1 MPKSKKPR
9 HAKKPKM
16 LTNLWAVRRP
26 LLDDLHEHFTNLELK
41 IQLLLRQGKCSL
53 QDLRNL
59 LDVVN
64 WALVAVSTRDWYT
77 IETRLDASKMLQS
90 AGETIANVYQRS
102 KVKQS
107 DVVCYAQEL
116 ELIQDAAEFSM
127 KLLHESLEEVPTR
140 TLKEWEAALE
150 CSRSAEPGKPVKAAV
165 KKIQKLMRS

>member
-9 HAKKPKM
+9 HAKRSKM

-26 LLDDLHEHFTNLELK
+26 LLDDLHAHFTNLELK
-41 IQLLLRQGKCSL
+41 IQLLLRQGKCSF

-77 IETRLDASKMLQS
+77 TETRLEASKMLQS

-102 KVKQS
+102 KQKNS
-107 DVVCYAQEL
+107 DIVCYAQEL

-127 KLLHESLEEVPTR
+127 KLLHDSLEEVPTR
-140 TLKEWEAALE
+140 TLKEWDAALE
-150 CSRSAEPGKPVKAAV
+150 CSKGAEPGKPTVTAI
-165 KKIQKLMRS
+165 KKIQQLMHS